1 MAVEGT
7 KIREMM
13 EGKTLEKDN
22 IKKMYDMVQN
32 ASEPED
38 KKKVMKHSVFFIG
51 QLPLKENHIVDLEQT
66 RRIVNGSVPFS
77 EVDTYMDYLLKGLST
92 QKLLLEKEDGSYEVN
107 TKYEK
112 SVIKVRKIARAFQ
125 LEKEKALEA
134 GIPKAKKMYQMGTKY
149 YHSGQYEEAA
159 ACFMN
164 AAELAEYRMA
174 YYSLALMYF
183 KGQGVDQSFEEALY
197 YARKALVK
205 GAVIAQELEQEILE
219 AMNAYKKGYIFIMKK
234 FATIALA
241 VVLSMGILTGCG
253 SSKKA
258 AEATTE
264 VKEETVDYG
273 QGLNEDGTLEGVKAT
288 DYVTVCDYS
297 ALKIPKKEVKVSD
310 SDVQTEID
318 TILSSY
324 NQVTDRKVKKGDT
337 VNIDYKGM
345 VDGKEFDGGTASGAS
360 LKIGSGTFIDGFEDQ
375 LIGKMPGETVQVKVT
390 FPKDYQGKEVA
401 GKDAVFE
408 TTINYIDETPK
419 LTDKFVKEKL
429 SDRYGYT
436 TVKEMK
442 KTIRDEIFK
451 TNKTDYIWNHMIE
464 KSKFKEIPDELINDR
479 VDVLVNGLK
488 AQLKASNYTL
498 KDYLSAYGIEDE
510 TTLRDQYKSSCESTV
525 KVFLIADA
533 IAADKKISV
542 TDEDVKAYFNG
553 EDTAQYEKQ
562 YSKAYINRIVLN
574 NLVIQE
580 IEKNVTVK

>member
-183 KGQGVDQSFEEALY
+183 KGQGVDSL
-197 YARKALVK
+197 L
-205 GAVIAQELEQEILE
+205 
-219 AMNAYKKGYIFIMKK
+219 KKHSIM
-234 FATIALA
+234 
-241 VVLSMGILTGCG
+241 
-253 SSKKA
+253 
-258 AEATTE
+258 
-264 VKEETVDYG
+264 
-273 QGLNEDGTLEGVKAT
+273 QGRPL
-288 DYVTVCDYS
+288 
-297 ALKIPKKEVKVSD
+297 
-310 SDVQTEID
+310 
-318 TILSSY
+318 
-324 NQVTDRKVKKGDT
+324 
-337 VNIDYKGM
+337 
-345 VDGKEFDGGTASGAS
+345 
-360 LKIGSGTFIDGFEDQ
+360 
-375 LIGKMPGETVQVKVT
+375 
-390 FPKDYQGKEVA
+390 
-401 GKDAVFE
+401 
-408 TTINYIDETPK
+408 
-419 LTDKFVKEKL
+419 
-429 SDRYGYT
+429 
-436 TVKEMK
+436 
-442 KTIRDEIFK
+442 
-451 TNKTDYIWNHMIE
+451 
-464 KSKFKEIPDELINDR
+464 
-479 VDVLVNGLK
+479 
-488 AQLKASNYTL
+488 
-498 KDYLSAYGIEDE
+498 
-510 TTLRDQYKSSCESTV
+510 
-525 KVFLIADA
+525 
-533 IAADKKISV
+533 
-542 TDEDVKAYFNG
+542 
-553 EDTAQYEKQ
+553 
-562 YSKAYINRIVLN
+562 
-574 NLVIQE
+574 
-580 IEKNVTVK
+580 

>member
-66 RRIVNGSVPFS
+66 RRIVNGSVTFS

-112 SVIKVRKIARAFQ
+112 SVIKVRKIAR
-125 LEKEKALEA
+125 EKALEA

-219 AMNAYKKGYIFIMKK
+219 AMNA
-234 FATIALA
+234 
-241 VVLSMGILTGCG
+241 
-253 SSKKA
+253 
-258 AEATTE
+258 
-264 VKEETVDYG
+264 
-273 QGLNEDGTLEGVKAT
+273 
-288 DYVTVCDYS
+288 
-297 ALKIPKKEVKVSD
+297 
-310 SDVQTEID
+310 
-318 TILSSY
+318 
-324 NQVTDRKVKKGDT
+324 
-337 VNIDYKGM
+337 
-345 VDGKEFDGGTASGAS
+345 
-360 LKIGSGTFIDGFEDQ
+360 
-375 LIGKMPGETVQVKVT
+375 
-390 FPKDYQGKEVA
+390 
-401 GKDAVFE
+401 
-408 TTINYIDETPK
+408 
-419 LTDKFVKEKL
+419 
-429 SDRYGYT
+429 
-436 TVKEMK
+436 
-442 KTIRDEIFK
+442 
-451 TNKTDYIWNHMIE
+451 
-464 KSKFKEIPDELINDR
+464 
-479 VDVLVNGLK
+479 
-488 AQLKASNYTL
+488 
-498 KDYLSAYGIEDE
+498 
-510 TTLRDQYKSSCESTV
+510 
-525 KVFLIADA
+525 
-533 IAADKKISV
+533 
-542 TDEDVKAYFNG
+542 
-553 EDTAQYEKQ
+553 
-562 YSKAYINRIVLN
+562 
-574 NLVIQE
+574 
-580 IEKNVTVK
+580 

>member
-66 RRIVNGSVPFS
+66 RRIVNGSDPFS

-219 AMNAYKKGYIFIMKK
+219 AMNA
-234 FATIALA
+234 
-241 VVLSMGILTGCG
+241 
-253 SSKKA
+253 
-258 AEATTE
+258 
-264 VKEETVDYG
+264 
-273 QGLNEDGTLEGVKAT
+273 
-288 DYVTVCDYS
+288 
-297 ALKIPKKEVKVSD
+297 
-310 SDVQTEID
+310 
-318 TILSSY
+318 
-324 NQVTDRKVKKGDT
+324 
-337 VNIDYKGM
+337 
-345 VDGKEFDGGTASGAS
+345 
-360 LKIGSGTFIDGFEDQ
+360 
-375 LIGKMPGETVQVKVT
+375 
-390 FPKDYQGKEVA
+390 
-401 GKDAVFE
+401 
-408 TTINYIDETPK
+408 
-419 LTDKFVKEKL
+419 
-429 SDRYGYT
+429 
-436 TVKEMK
+436 
-442 KTIRDEIFK
+442 
-451 TNKTDYIWNHMIE
+451 
-464 KSKFKEIPDELINDR
+464 
-479 VDVLVNGLK
+479 
-488 AQLKASNYTL
+488 
-498 KDYLSAYGIEDE
+498 
-510 TTLRDQYKSSCESTV
+510 
-525 KVFLIADA
+525 
-533 IAADKKISV
+533 
-542 TDEDVKAYFNG
+542 
-553 EDTAQYEKQ
+553 
-562 YSKAYINRIVLN
+562 
-574 NLVIQE
+574 
-580 IEKNVTVK
+580 

>member
-183 KGQGVDQSFEEALY
+183 KGQGVDQSFEEA
-197 YARKALVK
+197 
-205 GAVIAQELEQEILE
+205 VIAQELEQEILE
-219 AMNAYKKGYIFIMKK
+219 AMNA
-234 FATIALA
+234 
-241 VVLSMGILTGCG
+241 
-253 SSKKA
+253 
-258 AEATTE
+258 
-264 VKEETVDYG
+264 
-273 QGLNEDGTLEGVKAT
+273 
-288 DYVTVCDYS
+288 
-297 ALKIPKKEVKVSD
+297 
-310 SDVQTEID
+310 
-318 TILSSY
+318 
-324 NQVTDRKVKKGDT
+324 
-337 VNIDYKGM
+337 
-345 VDGKEFDGGTASGAS
+345 
-360 LKIGSGTFIDGFEDQ
+360 
-375 LIGKMPGETVQVKVT
+375 
-390 FPKDYQGKEVA
+390 
-401 GKDAVFE
+401 
-408 TTINYIDETPK
+408 
-419 LTDKFVKEKL
+419 
-429 SDRYGYT
+429 
-436 TVKEMK
+436 
-442 KTIRDEIFK
+442 
-451 TNKTDYIWNHMIE
+451 
-464 KSKFKEIPDELINDR
+464 
-479 VDVLVNGLK
+479 
-488 AQLKASNYTL
+488 
-498 KDYLSAYGIEDE
+498 
-510 TTLRDQYKSSCESTV
+510 
-525 KVFLIADA
+525 
-533 IAADKKISV
+533 
-542 TDEDVKAYFNG
+542 
-553 EDTAQYEKQ
+553 
-562 YSKAYINRIVLN
+562 
-574 NLVIQE
+574 
-580 IEKNVTVK
+580 

>member
-77 EVDTYMDYLLKGLST
+77 EVD
-92 QKLLLEKEDGSYEVN
+92 

-219 AMNAYKKGYIFIMKK
+219 AMNA
-234 FATIALA
+234 
-241 VVLSMGILTGCG
+241 
-253 SSKKA
+253 
-258 AEATTE
+258 
-264 VKEETVDYG
+264 
-273 QGLNEDGTLEGVKAT
+273 
-288 DYVTVCDYS
+288 
-297 ALKIPKKEVKVSD
+297 
-310 SDVQTEID
+310 
-318 TILSSY
+318 
-324 NQVTDRKVKKGDT
+324 
-337 VNIDYKGM
+337 
-345 VDGKEFDGGTASGAS
+345 
-360 LKIGSGTFIDGFEDQ
+360 
-375 LIGKMPGETVQVKVT
+375 
-390 FPKDYQGKEVA
+390 
-401 GKDAVFE
+401 
-408 TTINYIDETPK
+408 
-419 LTDKFVKEKL
+419 
-429 SDRYGYT
+429 
-436 TVKEMK
+436 
-442 KTIRDEIFK
+442 
-451 TNKTDYIWNHMIE
+451 
-464 KSKFKEIPDELINDR
+464 
-479 VDVLVNGLK
+479 
-488 AQLKASNYTL
+488 
-498 KDYLSAYGIEDE
+498 
-510 TTLRDQYKSSCESTV
+510 
-525 KVFLIADA
+525 
-533 IAADKKISV
+533 
-542 TDEDVKAYFNG
+542 
-553 EDTAQYEKQ
+553 
-562 YSKAYINRIVLN
+562 
-574 NLVIQE
+574 
-580 IEKNVTVK
+580 

>member
-164 AAELAEYRMA
+164 AAELAEYRM
-174 YYSLALMYF
+174 YF

-219 AMNAYKKGYIFIMKK
+219 AMNA
-234 FATIALA
+234 
-241 VVLSMGILTGCG
+241 
-253 SSKKA
+253 
-258 AEATTE
+258 
-264 VKEETVDYG
+264 
-273 QGLNEDGTLEGVKAT
+273 
-288 DYVTVCDYS
+288 
-297 ALKIPKKEVKVSD
+297 
-310 SDVQTEID
+310 
-318 TILSSY
+318 
-324 NQVTDRKVKKGDT
+324 
-337 VNIDYKGM
+337 
-345 VDGKEFDGGTASGAS
+345 
-360 LKIGSGTFIDGFEDQ
+360 
-375 LIGKMPGETVQVKVT
+375 
-390 FPKDYQGKEVA
+390 
-401 GKDAVFE
+401 
-408 TTINYIDETPK
+408 
-419 LTDKFVKEKL
+419 
-429 SDRYGYT
+429 
-436 TVKEMK
+436 
-442 KTIRDEIFK
+442 
-451 TNKTDYIWNHMIE
+451 
-464 KSKFKEIPDELINDR
+464 
-479 VDVLVNGLK
+479 
-488 AQLKASNYTL
+488 
-498 KDYLSAYGIEDE
+498 
-510 TTLRDQYKSSCESTV
+510 
-525 KVFLIADA
+525 
-533 IAADKKISV
+533 
-542 TDEDVKAYFNG
+542 
-553 EDTAQYEKQ
+553 
-562 YSKAYINRIVLN
+562 
-574 NLVIQE
+574 
-580 IEKNVTVK
+580 

>member
-22 IKKMYDMVQN
+22 IKKMYDMVRVLLSHKVCLQLHMVQN

-219 AMNAYKKGYIFIMKK
+219 AMNA
-234 FATIALA
+234 
-241 VVLSMGILTGCG
+241 
-253 SSKKA
+253 
-258 AEATTE
+258 
-264 VKEETVDYG
+264 
-273 QGLNEDGTLEGVKAT
+273 
-288 DYVTVCDYS
+288 
-297 ALKIPKKEVKVSD
+297 
-310 SDVQTEID
+310 
-318 TILSSY
+318 
-324 NQVTDRKVKKGDT
+324 
-337 VNIDYKGM
+337 
-345 VDGKEFDGGTASGAS
+345 
-360 LKIGSGTFIDGFEDQ
+360 
-375 LIGKMPGETVQVKVT
+375 
-390 FPKDYQGKEVA
+390 
-401 GKDAVFE
+401 
-408 TTINYIDETPK
+408 
-419 LTDKFVKEKL
+419 
-429 SDRYGYT
+429 
-436 TVKEMK
+436 
-442 KTIRDEIFK
+442 
-451 TNKTDYIWNHMIE
+451 
-464 KSKFKEIPDELINDR
+464 
-479 VDVLVNGLK
+479 
-488 AQLKASNYTL
+488 
-498 KDYLSAYGIEDE
+498 
-510 TTLRDQYKSSCESTV
+510 
-525 KVFLIADA
+525 
-533 IAADKKISV
+533 
-542 TDEDVKAYFNG
+542 
-553 EDTAQYEKQ
+553 
-562 YSKAYINRIVLN
+562 
-574 NLVIQE
+574 
-580 IEKNVTVK
+580 